1 VKKEEMITILRSVG
15 CDENTVTAM
24 INAYEMGFDHG
35 AKAYVRLTEVV
46 ECAVEVLQQIGV
58 DDLDGAK
65 EASKDFW
72 SAMEGLRAME

>member
-1 VKKEEMITILRSVG
+1 MKKEEMITLLRSVS

-24 INAYEMGFDHG
+24 TNAYELGFDHG
-35 AKAYVRLTEVV
+35 AKAYEHLTEAV
-46 ECAVEVLQQIGV
+46 ECAVEVIQQIGV

-65 EASKDFW
+65 EASTEFW